1 MATNFDGV
9 NVVKAPKE
17 AISRCPKC
25 DKRLETIW
33 SKIRKDFGEKKEI
46 LLCPHCEV
54 FLGYGLKIH

>member
-33 SKIRKDFGEKKEI
+33 SKIRKDFGEKKKFCCVPI
-46 LLCPHCEV
+46 AK
-54 FLGYGLKIH
+54 FFSDMD